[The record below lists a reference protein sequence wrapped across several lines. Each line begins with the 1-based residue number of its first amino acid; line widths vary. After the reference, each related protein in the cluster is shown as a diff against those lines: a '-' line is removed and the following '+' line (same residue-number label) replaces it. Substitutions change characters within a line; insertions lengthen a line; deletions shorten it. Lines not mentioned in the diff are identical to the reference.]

1 MTTVG
6 DWRLRAIMR
15 RLGKLK
21 GRSIDELRERALQM
35 LSAEL
40 ELRRFATTIGEPS
53 DKTLHNAINIEAIA
67 GQTDLADALRE
78 HFVTREAPLFF
89 AGVRDG
95 SSADELR
102 GERWSRELG
111 RLVAAADA
119 VVDGRFDLLGHD
131 ALNFGSPI
139 DWHLDPVSNKRAPR
153 VHWSRIPYLNADLI
167 GDHKVIWEINRHQ
180 HFFILGRA
188 FQATGREV
196 YAECFA
202 AHLASW
208 MDANPP
214 KDGVNWASSLEVA
227 YRAIAW
233 LWALELFRES
243 RVLTGDVVKRML
255 KYLYI
260 HGRHLEQYLSTYFSP
275 NTHLTGEALGLLYLG
290 LLLPEFRRAKQWRR
304 LGWQIL
310 ERELP
315 RQVHEDGVYF
325 EQASYYHR
333 YTVDI
338 YLHALLL
345 ADRNGLAVP
354 RAMRERLVLAA
365 GYLADLTRADG
376 SMPIVGDDDGGS
388 LVVLEDRP
396 FADVRS
402 TLATASVVLD
412 IPELA
417 AVAGAATEEVLW
429 LLGPVGLK
437 EVDANLGAS
446 PPAHTS
452 ILFATGG
459 YAVLRDSWTA
469 DAKHALVDCGPLG
482 ALNCGHAHSDAL
494 SIELEAGG
502 CPFFVDPGTYTY
514 TESAADRDHFR
525 HSAAHNTVT
534 VDGQSSSVAAGPFSW
549 ASRADATAES
559 WWTGGVVDRLVASH
573 PGFHRL
579 PDPVL
584 HRRSVYFVRGEYWVV
599 VDTILASGAHEST
612 AHFHAALGSH
622 VTPVTETSAWLDA
635 PCAAGWRR
643 LFFAAA
649 GDVDAFAWGE
659 DWVSPSYGSRARAP
673 YARVTSRG
681 RGRRDLVTVLCP
693 TAEGESVSVEERP
706 TEDGKGRAVVVNRP
720 DRHDLFLF
728 ATEGIVRS
736 NGVEMDA
743 DAALVR
749 RRSPQGDVMALAL
762 FGADAR
768 LHVDGSS
775 FHATGAAEAVRV
787 GDEWVVQGVGKVV
800 VPA

>member
-15 RLGKLK
+15 RLRKLK
-21 GRSIDELRERALQM
+21 GRSIGELRERALQAI
-35 LSAEL
+35 SAEL
-40 ELRRFATTIGEPS
+40 ELRRFARTIGEPT
-53 DKTLHNAINIEAIA
+53 DETLHEEIDPEAIA
-67 GQTDLADALRE
+67 AQTGVADGLRE
-78 HFVTREAPLFF
+78 HFVARAAPMFF

-102 GERWSRELG
+102 GERWSAELE

-119 VVDGRFDLLGHD
+119 IVVGRFDVLGHD
-131 ALNFGSPI
+131 GLSFGSPI
-139 DWHLDPVSNKRAPR
+139 DWHLDPVSKKRAPR
-153 VHWSRIPYLNADLI
+153 IHWSRIPYLDAELI

-188 FQATGREV
+188 FQATGNEA

-202 AHLASW
+202 ANLESW

-243 RVLTGDVVKRML
+243 PVLTAHVVKRML
-255 KYLYI
+255 KFLYI
-260 HGRHLEQYLSTYFSP
+260 HGRHLERYLSTYFSP

-290 LLLPEFRRAKQWRR
+290 VLLPEFRRAKEWKRI
-304 LGWQIL
+304 GWQIL

-315 RQVHEDGVYF
+315 RQVYEDGVYF
-325 EQASYYHR
+325 EQATYYHR

-345 ADRNGLAVP
+345 ADRNSMAVP
-354 RAMRERLVLAA
+354 AAMRQRLALAA
-365 GYLADLTRADG
+365 DHLADIMRADG
-376 SMPIVGDDDGGS
+376 SMPVVGDDDGGR
-388 LVVLEDRP
+388 LVVLEDRR
-396 FADVRS
+396 FADVRAS
-402 TLATASVVLD
+402 LATASVVLGK
-412 IPELA
+412 PELA

-429 LLGPVGLK
+429 LLGPAGVKG
-437 EVDANLGAS
+437 VDATIGAQ

-452 ILFATGG
+452 KLFATGG
-459 YAVLRDSWTA
+459 YAVMRDSWTGSA
-469 DAKHALVDCGPLG
+469 MHALIDCGPLG
-482 ALNCGHAHSDAL
+482 AMNCGHAHSDAL
-494 SIELEAGG
+494 SIEVAVGG
-502 CPFFVDPGTYTY
+502 CALLVDPGTYTY

-534 VDGQSSSVAAGPFSW
+534 VDGESSSVSDGPFSW
-549 ASRADATAES
+549 SSRGDAKAES
-559 WWTGGVVDRLVASH
+559 WWTGGVVDRLVGSH
-573 PGFHRL
+573 AGFERL
-579 PDPVL
+579 PDPAV

-599 VDTILASGAHEST
+599 LDTILAAERHECT
-612 AHFHAALGSH
+612 AHFHAALGSR
-622 VTPVTETSAWLDA
+622 VTSVTGRSAWIDV
-635 PCAAGWRR
+635 PCAEGWSR

-649 GDVDAFAWGE
+649 GDVDALEWGE

-693 TAEGESVSVEERP
+693 SRAGESVSVEELP
-706 TEDGKGRAVVVNRP
+706 TDDGKGRAVVVSRP
-720 DRHDLFLF
+720 DGHDLFLF
-728 ATEGIVRS
+728 GTGGTVRS

-749 RRSPQGDVMALAL
+749 RRSPRGDVMALAL

-768 LHVDGSS
+768 LRVDGLR
-775 FHATGAAEAVRV
+775 FQGAGAAEAVRV
-787 GDEWVVQGVGKVV
+787 GAGWVVQGAGQIA
-800 VPA
+800 VPE